1 MTLVLP
7 ALVLAILVASVI
19 NVPGGTQLDLIL
31 PMVLLAVVSSILT
44 SAVGRRGVVAAF
56 SVVRERWG
64 PDHSARRSMNRYLQT
79 VLADLGALSLKPYK
93 DQT

>member
-7 ALVLAILVASVI
+7 ALVLAILV
-19 NVPGGTQLDLIL
+19 
-31 PMVLLAVVSSILT
+31 
-44 SAVGRRGVVAAF
+44 VAFF
-56 SVVRERWG
+56 SVVLERWSF
-64 PDHSARRSMNRYLQT
+64 DHSARRSMDHYLQT